1 MINSM
6 SEKKIIYTA
15 EFGKDFMSWH
25 EWVYRTRSPEEIAE
39 YETEDEAPGRM
50 TSGKEALFRAWI
62 KDQRILA
69 HTVYVDDD
77 DNFMEH
83 FQFTIFPQEET

>member
-1 MINSM
+1 M

-50 TSGKEALFRAWI
+50 TSGKTDLFNAWM

-69 HTVYVDDD
+69 HTVYTDTDED
-77 DNFMEH
+77 FMNYFE
-83 FQFTIFPQEET
+83 FTIFPQEET